1 MARYR
6 DIATAFTKNGFG
18 YFVREL
24 GLDRVFSLPRRLLVN
39 RDQNLEDKTVGER
52 IRQFLEDLGPT
63 FIKVGPT
70 CEHAT
75 RFDSKRYPNGI
86 IETSRPY
93 ISCSL

>member
-63 FIKVGPT
+63 FIKVGQL
-70 CEHAT
+70 AST
-75 RFDSKRYPNGI
+75 RPDLIPKD